1 LLQQKLLGPTGVCP
15 AGQLELEQAA
25 LATSVATEQHLPLTW
40 MLGRWQFGTQSPV
53 LASRN

>member
-1 LLQQKLLGPTGVCP
+1 
-15 AGQLELEQAA
+15 LEQAA

-40 MLGRWQFGTQSPV
+40 MSGRWQFGTQSPV